1 MERWIV
7 VRTKSRRENWAAE
20 NVQRQGHAFY
30 LPRYEVPPT
39 RKIKEA
45 RAAVLFPCYLFV
57 RIDIQWKFLLG
68 TFGVQAVIMGGS
80 GEPAPMPQ
88 SEIDRL
94 KQRENEGLIK
104 LPEKLDTATLPNVG
118 DTVKIIEGPF
128 EGHFGLWVGQTNS
141 ERQRV
146 LLDFLGGKR
155 ETLFDIRA
163 LELAN
168 AVLC

>member
-20 NVQRQGHAFY
+20 NVQRQGCMFY

-57 RIDIQWKFLLG
+57 KIQNQWKFLLG
-68 TFGVQAVIMGGS
+68 TFGIQAVIMGGS
-80 GEPAPMPQ
+80 GEPATMPQ
-88 SEIDRL
+88 KEIDRL

-104 LPEKLDTATLPNVG
+104 LPTRLEKTDLPNVG
-118 DTVKIIEGPF
+118 DKVKITQGPF
-128 EGHFGLWVGQTNS
+128 EGHFGLWMGQTNS
-141 ERQRV
+141 ERQRI

-168 AVLC
+168 EILC